1 MPDLLRHPWFR
12 VLLIATSIAAV
23 CWALRETAIITLPIA
38 RALAEVALPLAIGF
52 TIAYVLTPLV
62 DVLDRRGLHRWPATL
77 ILFLI
82 FGGGA
87 VVASI
92 LVVPAV
98 VRQSSALAARLFQ
111 GEPFIDHDRD
121 QRWDEGEP
129 FEDRNGDGTYDPT
142 GLLSE
147 WAAWARQQQ
156 DWVRHRLKLGLTPQ
170 AIAFLDL
177 YVQRT
182 RGDRDALDQGM
193 DAARERLPSERWP
206 TGFAVA
212 DPDFSAE
219 WDGDWPGP
227 SAGEFAAAAERLP
240 SPASIAWR
248 AHMVAHGARL
258 AAEHRRLIDAL
269 KLSRAGGVAGDPASD
284 ELAARVRAVLQTT
297 PDETATRAARDI
309 ADHLAD
315 ESRGGQALSSDL
327 LAELGGASDDG
338 GRFFATMLEAAE
350 SQMQSE
356 VDTAPARIA
365 DWIKTGLSSLGTVLS
380 GTLSLVLIPVY
391 AFFLTLALPG
401 IRATVRKYVPTH
413 GRERSFRLMHDIE
426 RVVAAFFRG
435 RLIVCAVCA
444 ALTYAGFVVIGVP
457 YAALF
462 AILIGLA
469 TAVPFA
475 GLVFLVP
482 AVALHLAD
490 GHSAL
495 SACLVV
501 AVYALVQT
509 LETVALTPMIM
520 GREVELHPVTLI
532 IALLLCGKL
541 LGILGLILAVPIAA
555 TVRILAREFLL
566 PRLRG
571 MAELPP
577 QTVVMLKARAEPPTR
592 IET

>member
-1 MPDLLRHPWFR
+1 MSSDLLRHPWFR

-38 RALAEVALPLAIGF
+38 GALAEVALPLAIGF

-62 DVLDRRGLHRWPATL
+62 DALDRRGLHRWPATL
-77 ILFLI
+77 VLFLV

-87 VVASI
+87 ALTAA

-98 VRQSSALAARLFQ
+98 VRQSTALAARLFQ
-111 GEPFIDHDRD
+111 AEPFVDQDRD

-129 FEDRNGDGTYDPT
+129 YEDRDGDGRHDAT
-142 GLLSE
+142 GLIAE
-147 WAAWARQQQ
+147 WGAWARQQQ
-156 DWVRHRLKLGLTPQ
+156 DWVRHRLKLGLTPS
-170 AIAFLDL
+170 AMAFLDL
-177 YVQRT
+177 YAQRT
-182 RGDRDALDQGM
+182 RLEREALSAGLDIAEQRL
-193 DAARERLPSERWP
+193 AAERWP
-206 TGFAVA
+206 AGFAVP
-212 DPDFSAE
+212 DPDPAGE
-219 WDGDWPGP
+219 WDPAWPGP
-227 SAGEFAAAAERLP
+227 SAGEIEAGVERLP
-240 SPASIAWR
+240 PPHGLAWR

-258 AAEHRRLIDAL
+258 AAEQRRLTQAL
-269 KLSRAGGVAGDPASD
+269 TLARAGGVVGEPEID
-284 ELAARVRAVLQTT
+284 ELVARVRAALQTT
-297 PDETATRAARDI
+297 PDAAGQRAARDV
-309 ADHLAD
+309 ADRLID
-315 ESRGGQALSSDL
+315 ESRRGQALSSAL
-327 LAELGGASDDG
+327 LVELGGAGDEG
-338 GRFFATMLEAAE
+338 GRYFGTMLEAAE

-356 VDTAPARIA
+356 IETAPARIA
-365 DWIKTGLSSLGTVLS
+365 EWVKTGLSSLGSVLS
-380 GTLSLVLIPVY
+380 GALSLVLIPVY
-391 AFFLTLALPG
+391 AFFLTLAMPG
-401 IRATVRKYVPTH
+401 IRATARKYVPTR
-413 GRERSFRLMHDIE
+413 GRERTFRLLRDIE

-435 RLIVCAVCA
+435 RLIVCAACA
-444 ALTYAGFVVIGVP
+444 ALTYLGFILIGVP

-490 GHSAL
+490 GATPL

-501 AVYALVQT
+501 AVYGLVQA
-509 LETVALTPMIM
+509 LETVALTPLIM

-571 MAELPP
+571 LAELPP
-577 QTVVMLKARAEPPTR
+577 QTVLIAKEKAEAGP
-592 IET
+592 